1 MQPAALGV
9 HPDAE
14 TLDRHQASLLAAVKC
29 MQATRTALCRGR
41 SRHYCSA
48 RMHVMCRVSARAGF
62 LYPPGDYG
70 AATAYV
76 RKLVEDAT
84 LRAQMGREARLEV
97 CRHTNRYVCLL
108 TAALDHRGLVHWM
121 LLARWRS

>member
-1 MQPAALGV
+1 MHQRLQGCKDV
-9 HPDAE
+9 HA
-14 TLDRHQASLLAAVKC
+14 C
-29 MQATRTALCRGR
+29 
-41 SRHYCSA
+41 
-48 RMHVMCRVSARAGF
+48 AGF

-97 CRHTNRYVCLL
+97 CWCRLRSG
-108 TAALDHRGLVHWM
+108 AAL
-121 LLARWRS
+121 LLR

>member
-1 MQPAALGV
+1 MRLVVPPA
-9 HPDAE
+9 HN
-14 TLDRHQASLLAAVKC
+14 RSLLAEGLDPYSRAAYSVIL
-29 MQATRTALCRGR
+29 TAHIQCSYACVTNGR
-41 SRHYCSA
+41 LQGVLVC
-48 RMHVMCRVSARAGF
+48 AGF

-97 CRHTNRYVCLL
+97 REYI
-108 TAALDHRGLVHWM
+108 
-121 LLARWRS
+121 